1 MEKRRRKNGELRLEN
16 KNNLSRKAGFSK
28 VLSNRFYIH
37 ISATFDDGG
46 GKMPLTPLDIHNK
59 EFNKGFRGYDEDEVN
74 EFLDQVIKDYE
85 LVLREKKELE
95 EQLKEMNE
103 RLNHFSSIEETLNKS
118 IVIAQEAG
126 EEVKRNSQKEAKLI
140 IKEAEKN
147 ADRIVNEALS
157 KARKIALE
165 IEDLKKQ
172 SKVFRTRFKML
183 IEAQL
188 DLLNNDDWDHLLEY
202 ELDATELKTAQE
214 EEPLT

>member
-1 MEKRRRKNGELRLEN
+1 
-16 KNNLSRKAGFSK
+16 
-28 VLSNRFYIH
+28 
-37 ISATFDDGG
+37 
-46 GKMPLTPLDIHNK
+46 MPLTPVDIHNK

-85 LVLREKKELE
+85 MIIREKKELE
-95 EQLKEMNE
+95 EKLEEMNS
-103 RLNHFSSIEETLNKS
+103 RLGHFTNIAEKLKKS

-126 EEVKRNSQKEAKLI
+126 EEVRRNAQKEAKLI

-147 ADRIVNEALS
+147 ADRIINESLS

-165 IEDLKKQ
+165 IEELKKQ

-188 DLLNNDDWDHLLEY
+188 DMLNTDDWDQLLEY
-202 ELDATELKTAQE
+202 ELDSTELKSSARE
-214 EEPLT
+214 EEDSLA